1 MVFTIRKLIDSYAEL
16 GLCGLQESCREV
28 EAVISFL
35 KPQVLSLLKL
45 IKTLCLMGGSF
56 CRVAACIKIVFVVL
70 YNLEDLVEVGVH
82 FQICV
87 C

>member
-1 MVFTIRKLIDSYAEL
+1 MVLNIRKLIDSYAEL

-45 IKTLCLMGGSF
+45 IKTLCFMGGSF
-56 CRVAACIKIVFVVL
+56 AGLLPALKLFL
-70 YNLEDLVEVGVH
+70 
-82 FQICV
+82 
-87 C
+87 